1 MTATYHSP
9 IRCIVADDE
18 PLAVR
23 LLETY
28 ISRSPGLV
36 STGSYTNADDA
47 LAAIQSGNAD
57 LAFLDI
63 QMPRMSGLQLAAAAR
78 DSGVRVVFVTAYRD
92 FAVEGFRVNAIDY
105 LLKPVSF
112 DEFTDAVTRAA
123 EILTR
128 KATQTTTPAE
138 TFITVRSDYRQVR
151 IDHDDIAYIEGL
163 KDYVKIY
170 TLSRPRPIITQMSL
184 KAIQHTLPSTAFMR
198 VHRSYIIALRQVQ
211 SFDRSH
217 ALLRDTSIPIGD
229 TYRAE
234 FLTQMRQ

>member
-1 MTATYHSP
+1 MTPLSPNP

-18 PLAVR
+18 PLAVQ
-23 LLETY
+23 LLEAY
-28 ISRSPGLV
+28 ISRTPGLV
-36 STGSYTNADDA
+36 QAGSYTNADEA
-47 LAAIQSGNAD
+47 LTAIRSGKAD

-92 FAVEGFRVNAIDY
+92 FAVEGFRVNAVDY

-112 DEFTDAVTRAA
+112 AEFTDAVTRAS
-123 EILTR
+123 EILAPR
-128 KATQTTTPAE
+128 ATPPATPAE

-151 IDHDDIAYIEGL
+151 IDHDDIIYIEGL

-170 TLSRPRPIITQMSL
+170 TQSRPRPIITQMSL
-184 KAIQHTLPSTAFMR
+184 KAVQQTLPHTAFMR
-198 VHRSYIIALRQVQ
+198 VHRSYIIAMAQVQ
-211 SFDRSH
+211 SFDRSR
-217 ALLRDTSIPIGD
+217 AMLQDTAIPIGD

-234 FLTQMRQ
+234 FFARMGC